1 MNIFNFIS
9 QTSNIWNEYLH
20 TKHASNFIKTHY
32 THFHFLTS
40 IISICRLLLTF
51 TNNKGFLILVHS
63 GPSSLSPRGRDYRQ
77 TQGSPRVSED
87 TRHGRTN
94 GHRQRAGSAT
104 PSIQSTISSS
114 GGGKDSPSRSITS
127 KSSNSRNTPT
137 SGKMIT
143 REDLRRMNRSTP
155 STKKERQP
163 TSFSR
168 TSIPMS

>member
-9 QTSNIWNEYLH
+9 QSSNIWNECLH
-20 TKHASNFIKTHY
+20 TKHAYYFIKTHS
-32 THFHFLTS
+32 THIHFY
-40 IISICRLLLTF
+40 ILLEKFLVVSDF
-51 TNNKGFLILVHS
+51 TKDKLFLILVHS

-87 TRHGRTN
+87 ARHGRTN

>member
-1 MNIFNFIS
+1 MNVYIPIMPSILSQHIPPIFILYIYIHKNS
-9 QTSNIWNEYLH
+9 S
-20 TKHASNFIKTHY
+20 S
-32 THFHFLTS
+32 
-40 IISICRLLLTF
+40 LLAF
-51 TNNKGFLILVHS
+51 TNDKVFLILVHS

-87 TRHGRTN
+87 ARHGRTN

-163 TSFSR
+163 TSYSR